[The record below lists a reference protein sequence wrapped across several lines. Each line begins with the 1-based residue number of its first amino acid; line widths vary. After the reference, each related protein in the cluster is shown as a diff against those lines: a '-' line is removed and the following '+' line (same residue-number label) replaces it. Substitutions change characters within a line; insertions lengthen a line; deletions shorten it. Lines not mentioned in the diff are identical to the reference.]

1 MEVLNP
7 DFQKDIERIQKIP
20 IISTLLDV
28 ICQTTGMGFAAVAR
42 VTEERWV
49 TCTVHDDLAFG
60 LVPGSELEIKTT
72 ICNEI
77 RHDNRAVIINHV
89 DNDPDFCD
97 HHTPKMYGFQSYIS
111 VPIIQ
116 KDGKFFG
123 TLCAIDPKPNNLT
136 SPAVTSMFNLFAD
149 LISFHLNAIEQLEL
163 SESTLLEERAAF
175 KKEEEMQKIF
185 TEKLEKEVQE
195 RTWELEEKNGALEK
209 MNAELNSFAYI
220 ASHDLQEPLRKIQ
233 TFISRIIEKEY
244 QGLPDNTKDLFNRI
258 NGSAKRM
265 QALIEDL
272 LAYSRTNTIDRKF
285 EVTDLHKIIE
295 EVKQELKEELHKKNA
310 VIETNQS
317 CEINIIPFQFRQIF
331 YNLISNS
338 LKFSHPDQQ
347 PVIKINCEIGKGKE
361 FKQEK
366 ISDDIPYCHISFADN
381 GIGFEQKYQEKIFE
395 LFQRL
400 HGKSEYP
407 GTGLGL
413 AIVKKVVENH
423 HGIITATGQLNESAR
438 FDIYI
443 PVN

>member
-60 LVPGSELEIKTT
+60 LVAGSELAIKTT

-116 KDGKFFG
+116 KNGKFFG

-366 ISDDIPYCHISFADN
+366 ISDDIPYCHISIADN

-423 HGIITATGQLNESAR
+423 HGIITATGQLKEGAR